1 MKKCNKCGKFFSAD
15 EIDNHN
21 LVCSYAFSNEDY
33 MNLIPCE
40 FCDELI
46 SIEDYES
53 HVSRCSRRNFPLSF
67 NQDTH
72 EVDDVTRQ
80 IQNDPI
86 ARALFR
92 MFIGDNITNTTNP
105 SQDDSSSL
113 LSQQQNQTQNQNISE
128 NNTTSSIENGTPSVS
143 QPNLSTIYDSNIDS
157 SQNDVEIVYDR
168 NISESDIDQDNSQN
182 DNIEE
187 DQISVD
193 NLENQ
198 NEIPNQ
204 ADNQPNI
211 SHDQQNSLGSRQ
223 FFVNINPNNQS
234 NIVEGE
240 NIINIL
246 DSLINNLNNINLQN
260 IPQNIGNIQI
270 NTDLDSFNSSFDF
283 ENYEELSNLQ
293 DVEVGVSDIDKIS
306 EMSFEKVEC
315 PICCNEC
322 LLSRKTKCGHLF
334 CDGCLTEW
342 LKTSKKCPSCM
353 VELE

>member
-1 MKKCNKCGKFFSAD
+1 MNDMKKCNKCGKFFSED

-40 FCDELI
+40 LCDELI
-46 SIEDYES
+46 SVEDYES
-53 HVSRCSRRNFPLSF
+53 HVSDCSRINFPLNL
-67 NQDTH
+67 NQGTH
-72 EVDDVTRQ
+72 ELDNVTRQ

-86 ARALFR
+86 ARTLFR
-92 MFIGDNITNTTNP
+92 MFIGDNITNT
-105 SQDDSSSL
+105 SQADPSSL
-113 LSQQQNQTQNQNISE
+113 LSQDQNQNIAES
-128 NNTTSSIENGTPSVS
+128 NNTDSIEDNQIDIPSVN
-143 QPNLSTIYDSNIDS
+143 QNNLSTVYDSNITS
-157 SQNDVEIVYDR
+157 SQDDVEIVYDR
-168 NISESDIDQDNSQN
+168 NISDSDIDQDNSQN
-182 DNIEE
+182 DNTEE
-187 DQISVD
+187 DIPS
-193 NLENQ
+193 EN
-198 NEIPNQ
+198 PNQ
-204 ADNQPNI
+204 LPNLF
-211 SHDQQNSLGSRQ
+211 SDQENILGSRQ
-223 FFVNINPNNQS
+223 FFVNVNPNNQS
-234 NIVEGE
+234 NIVGGE

-246 DSLINNLNNINLQN
+246 DSLINLNNINLQN
-260 IPQNIGNIQI
+260 IPVNIGNNQI
-270 NTDLDSFNSSFDF
+270 NTDLYSFNSSLDF